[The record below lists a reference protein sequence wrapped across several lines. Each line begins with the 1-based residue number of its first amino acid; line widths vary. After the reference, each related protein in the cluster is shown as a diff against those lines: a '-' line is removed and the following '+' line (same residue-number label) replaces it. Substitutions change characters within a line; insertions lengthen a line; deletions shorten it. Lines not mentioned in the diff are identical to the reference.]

1 MATTV
6 GQHQVSTI
14 TDPADGSS
22 MVAATMRTA
31 TNAVRTGANDH
42 DNDSG
47 LHLQSSVAGSRPA
60 AGTAG
65 RKWIDTD
72 TLLLKYDNG
81 VSWDDLNYLKLSG
94 GTLTAG
100 LTVSAGGVTVTGN
113 STITGTL
120 GGLTGLTVASGGITV
135 TGDST
140 ITGTLGGVTTLT
152 CDAISGLTALSVSGN
167 ISATGQVYSAG
178 VTVQS
183 VAGVTVNWNNGNFQA
198 LNWNSNGATI
208 TFSNPQEGAV
218 YYLRL
223 VVGGGTGYNLTWPAA
238 VDWTGSALTS
248 APVSATT
255 YLIRLLYDGT
265 TYWADYTTNT

>member
-22 MVAATMRTA
+22 MVASTLRTA
-31 TNAVRTGANDH
+31 TSAVRTGANDH

-65 RKWIDTD
+65 RKWLDTD
-72 TLLLKYDNG
+72 TLFLKYDNG

-120 GGLTGLTVASGGITV
+120 GGLTGLTMASG
-135 TGDST
+135 
-140 ITGTLGGVTTLT
+140 TL
-152 CDAISGLTALSVSGN
+152 
-167 ISATGQVYSAG
+167 
-178 VTVQS
+178 
-183 VAGVTVNWNNGNFQA
+183 
-198 LNWNSNGATI
+198 
-208 TFSNPQEGAV
+208 
-218 YYLRL
+218 
-223 VVGGGTGYNLTWPAA
+223 AA
-238 VDWTGSALTS
+238 VDLTVSGTFTPNGLTSNGNLTFSGASRLIIPGSTALTLRNVGNS
-248 APVSATT
+248 LDAIAVVSDGVNIARVAGMDARVGVASQAATAT
-255 YLIRLLYDGT
+255 SGFLIIGSVTGIPSGVVADGAMVIDSNNGRFYVRVGST
-265 TYWADYTTNT
+265 WRYATLT